1 MFSVEFSR
9 RSLKA
14 IRKADAKLRMRM
26 HELVGVLATEP
37 VPAKRFD
44 VTKISGSDGFY
55 RIRLSSF
62 RVKYF
67 VDWTA
72 KKIQVLDFQR
82 RDEHTYD

>member
-1 MFSVEFSR
+1 MFSVEFSP

-14 IRKADAKLRMRM
+14 IRKTDDKLRERI
-26 HELVGVLATEP
+26 HELVAMLQTEP

-44 VTKISGSDGFY
+44 VTKLSGSDGFY

-62 RVKYF
+62 RIKYF
-67 VDWTA
+67 IEWTA